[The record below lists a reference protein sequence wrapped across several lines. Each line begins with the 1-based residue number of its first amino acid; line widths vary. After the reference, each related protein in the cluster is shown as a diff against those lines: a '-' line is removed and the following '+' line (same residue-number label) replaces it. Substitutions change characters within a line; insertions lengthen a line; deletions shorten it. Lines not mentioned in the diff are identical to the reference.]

1 MQFLNSFIFNHLRF
15 QIAATVVLVV
25 VEILYFMRPQIKILS
40 TRIFNCIIISATIY
54 LLFDYATV
62 FSLVYFDSFPKW
74 LVRLLH
80 QGFILGFE
88 GTFLFI
94 YVFLDVSTRNQQRL
108 SLFEKFF
115 TMIIVF
121 LSIATII
128 FAPIEYYISEDAVY
142 SYGTMVNMVYIIIT
156 ILTLSTII
164 KAILA
169 LRNVTTRRVTAYVLF
184 SMGVWIIFG
193 LTQLF
198 LPQILFSSVSISTML
213 MLLVISLGNPAER
226 VDKESGAFNYEALRL
241 VISDKLN
248 KAKPFYIVNID
259 MEEISKL
266 RRQFGDQAVI
276 KVLTE
281 IRTFVEKQ
289 FSQNVYKINN
299 HSFTVIFE
307 ERSKDKLDYY
317 LQVLDKRFHEKW
329 NLNENTRILINA
341 HVDFIRF
348 PQDTPFLKK
357 GVQNSTSQM
366 LEFIELCHTYSE
378 DAEFIH
384 RVDAKLLQKRD
395 RQDLVYKLLQNA
407 IKSDGIEMYYQP
419 IYSITEQRFTNC
431 EALVRLKDTTT
442 LGFVS
447 PEEFIPIAE
456 RNFLIMP
463 LSNCIFEKVF
473 DFVSRNKLSE
483 KGLKHVEVNLSAI
496 ESVDLTFPSLMKDL
510 LQKHKLDP
518 SMVNLEITESI
529 AVSSG
534 RKLKRN
540 MEDLINH
547 GCSFSMDDFG
557 TGYSNL
563 SQITKAEFS
572 VIKID
577 KSLLWPI
584 FEKKNPNR
592 QNAKILLENMVSM
605 ILQMGLKIVVEG
617 VETKEQFEYLEGLG
631 VTYIQG
637 YYFSKPIGQDD
648 YLRFLDKYN
657 KVSS

>member
-1 MQFLNSFIFNHLRF
+1 MQFLDSFIFNHLRF

-25 VEILYFMRPQIKILS
+25 VEILYFSRPQIKILS
-40 TRIFNCIIISATIY
+40 TRIFNYILISAAIY

-62 FSLVYFDSFPKW
+62 FSLVYYDKFPHW

-94 YVFLDVSTRNQQRL
+94 YIFLDVTTHNQQRL
-108 SLFEKFF
+108 SLFEKIFVM
-115 TMIIVF
+115 MIIF
-121 LSIATII
+121 ISAIAILFSNI
-128 FAPIEYYISEDAVY
+128 KYHISDTAIY
-142 SYGTMVNMVYIIIT
+142 SYGEMVNRVYILIT
-156 ILTLSTII
+156 ILTCSTII
-164 KAILA
+164 KAIIA
-169 LRNVTTRRVTAYVLF
+169 SRNVESRHVTSYVLF
-184 SMGVWIIFG
+184 SMGLWIIFG
-193 LTQLF
+193 LCQLF

-213 MLLVISLGNPAER
+213 LVLVISLGNPSEH

-241 VISDKLN
+241 VISDRLN

-276 KVLTE
+276 FVLNE
-281 IRTFVEKQ
+281 IRTFIAKQ
-289 FSQNVYKINN
+289 FNQNIYKLNN
-299 HSFTVIFE
+299 HSFTVIFD
-307 ERSKDKLDYY
+307 ERNQEKMDTCLRILED
-317 LQVLDKRFHEKW
+317 RFHEKW
-329 NLNENTRILINA
+329 NLNETTKIHINA
-341 HVDFIRF
+341 HVDYVRF

-357 GVQNSTSQM
+357 GAQTSTSQL
-366 LEFIELCHTYSE
+366 LEFVELCHTFSD
-378 DAEFIH
+378 DAEFVH
-384 RVDAKLLQKRD
+384 RVDTKLLQKRD
-395 RQDLVYKLLQNA
+395 RQDLILKLLQNA

-419 IYSITEQRFTNC
+419 IYCIAEKKFTNC
-431 EALVRLKDTTT
+431 EALVRLKDSTT

-447 PEEFIPIAE
+447 PEEFIPVAE

-473 DFVSRNKLSE
+473 EFVSRKNLSK

-496 ESVDLTFPSLMKDL
+496 ESVDLGFPNLMKDL
-510 LQKHKLDP
+510 LEKHGLEP
-518 SMVNLEITESI
+518 SIINLEITESI

-540 MEDLINH
+540 MDDLINY
-547 GCSFSMDDFG
+547 GCTFSMDDFG

-563 SQITKAEFS
+563 SQITRADFS
-572 VIKID
+572 IIKID

-592 QNAKILLENMVSM
+592 ENSKILLENMVSM

-617 VETKEQFEYLEGLG
+617 VETKEQFDYLESLG

-637 YYFSKPIGQDD
+637 YYFSKPIESEE
-648 YLRFLDKYN
+648 YLRFLEKYN
-657 KVSS
+657 R

>member
-25 VEILYFMRPQIKILS
+25 VQILYFMRPQIKILS
-40 TRIFNCIIISATIY
+40 TRIFNLILLSATVY

-62 FSLVYFDSFPKW
+62 FSLVYYDSFPKW
-74 LVRLLH
+74 LVRFLH

-88 GTFLFI
+88 GTFIFI
-94 YVFLDVSTRNQQRL
+94 YIFLDVTTHNQQRL
-108 SLFEKFF
+108 SFFEKIFIG
-115 TMIIVF
+115 TIVF
-121 LSIATII
+121 LSLSTIL
-128 FAPIEYYISEDAVY
+128 FAEIEYYISDDAVY
-142 SYGTMVNMVYIIIT
+142 SYGPMVNMVYIYIT
-156 ILTLSTII
+156 ILSCSTII
-164 KAILA
+164 KAIIA
-169 LRNVTTRRVTAYVLF
+169 SRNVESRRVTSYVLF
-184 SMGVWIIFG
+184 SMALWIIFG
-193 LTQLF
+193 MTQLL

-213 MLLVISLGNPAER
+213 LLLVISLGNPSER

-241 VISDKLN
+241 VIADKLN
-248 KAKPFYIVNID
+248 KARPFYIVNID

-276 KVLTE
+276 LLLTE
-281 IRTFVEKQ
+281 IRTYVTKQ
-289 FSQNVYKINN
+289 FGQNVYKINN

-307 ERSKDKLDYY
+307 ESAKDKIDIY
-317 LQVLDKRFHEKW
+317 LEQLYERFCEKW
-329 NLNENTRILINA
+329 SLNDVTKIQINA

-357 GVQNSTSQM
+357 GMQNSTSQM

-378 DAEFIH
+378 DAEFVH
-384 RVDAKLLQKRD
+384 RVDSRLLQKRD
-395 RQDLVYKLLQNA
+395 RQELIYRIVQNA
-407 IKSDGIEMYYQP
+407 IKNDGIEMYYQP
-419 IYSITEQRFTNC
+419 IYSIAEKRFTNC
-431 EALVRLKDTTT
+431 EALVRLKDTKT
-442 LGFVS
+442 LGFLS
-447 PEEFIPIAE
+447 PEEFIPVAE
-456 RNFLIMP
+456 RNFLIIP

-473 DFVSRNKLSE
+473 DFVSRNHLDD

-496 ESVDLTFPSLMKDL
+496 ESIDLTFPSLMKEL
-510 LQKHKLDP
+510 LQKHNLKP

-540 MEDLINH
+540 MDDLINH
-547 GCSFSMDDFG
+547 GCTFSMDDFG

-563 SQITKAEFS
+563 SQITRADFS
-572 VIKID
+572 IIKID

-592 QNAKILLENMVSM
+592 QNAKILLESMVNM

-617 VETKEQFEYLEGLG
+617 VETKEQFDYLVKLG

-637 YYFSKPIGQDD
+637 YYFSKPIESGE
-648 YLRFLDKYN
+648 YLRFLEKYN
-657 KVSS
+657 R

>member
-317 LQVLDKRFHEKW
+317 LQVLDERFHEKW

-419 IYSITEQRFTNC
+419 IYSIAEQRFTNC

-496 ESVDLTFPSLMKDL
+496 ESVDLTFPSLMKYL

-637 YYFSKPIGQDD
+637 YYFSKPIAAED

-657 KVSS
+657 SKLI

>member
-1 MQFLNSFIFNHLRF
+1 MQFLDSFIFNHLRF

-25 VEILYFMRPQIKILS
+25 VEILYFSRPQIKILS
-40 TRIFNCIIISATIY
+40 TRIFNYILISAAIY

-62 FSLVYFDSFPKW
+62 FSLVYYDKFPHW

-94 YVFLDVSTRNQQRL
+94 YIFLDVTTHNQQRL
-108 SLFEKFF
+108 SLFEKIFVM
-115 TMIIVF
+115 MIIF
-121 LSIATII
+121 ISAIAILFSNI
-128 FAPIEYYISEDAVY
+128 KYHISDTAIY
-142 SYGTMVNMVYIIIT
+142 SYGEMVNRVYILIT
-156 ILTLSTII
+156 ILTCSTII
-164 KAILA
+164 KAIIA
-169 LRNVTTRRVTAYVLF
+169 SRNVESRHVTSYVLF
-184 SMGVWIIFG
+184 SMGLWIIFG
-193 LTQLF
+193 ILQLF

-213 MLLVISLGNPAER
+213 LVLVISLGNPSEH

-241 VISDKLN
+241 VISDRLN

-276 KVLTE
+276 FVLNE
-281 IRTFVEKQ
+281 IRTFIAKQ
-289 FSQNVYKINN
+289 FNQNIYKLNN
-299 HSFTVIFE
+299 HSFTVIFD
-307 ERSKDKLDYY
+307 ERNQEKMDTCLRILED
-317 LQVLDKRFHEKW
+317 RFHEKW
-329 NLNENTRILINA
+329 NLNETTKIHINA
-341 HVDFIRF
+341 HVDYVRF

-357 GVQNSTSQM
+357 GAQTSTSQL
-366 LEFIELCHTYSE
+366 LEFVELCHTFSD
-378 DAEFIH
+378 DAEFVH
-384 RVDAKLLQKRD
+384 RVDTKLLQKRD
-395 RQDLVYKLLQNA
+395 RQDLILKLLQNA

-419 IYSITEQRFTNC
+419 IYCIAEKKFTNC
-431 EALVRLKDTTT
+431 EALVRLKDSTT

-447 PEEFIPIAE
+447 PEEFIPVAE

-473 DFVSRNKLSE
+473 EFVSRKNLSK

-496 ESVDLTFPSLMKDL
+496 ESVDLGFPNLMKDL
-510 LQKHKLDP
+510 LEKHGLEP
-518 SMVNLEITESI
+518 SIINLEITESI

-540 MEDLINH
+540 MDDLINY
-547 GCSFSMDDFG
+547 GCTFSMDDFG

-563 SQITKAEFS
+563 SQITRADFS
-572 VIKID
+572 IIKID

-592 QNAKILLENMVSM
+592 ENSKILLENMVSM

-617 VETKEQFEYLEGLG
+617 VETKEQFDYLESLG

-637 YYFSKPIGQDD
+637 YYFSKPIESEE
-648 YLRFLDKYN
+648 YLRFLEKYN
-657 KVSS
+657 R

>member
-15 QIAATVVLVV
+15 QIAASVVLLV

-40 TRIFNCIIISATIY
+40 TRIFNLILLSATIY

-62 FSLVYFDSFPKW
+62 FSLVYYDSFPKW
-74 LVRLLH
+74 LVRFLH

-94 YVFLDVSTRNQQRL
+94 YIFLDVTTHNQQRL
-108 SLFEKFF
+108 SFFEKIFIGTIVFFSLVTILFEK
-115 TMIIVF
+115 
-121 LSIATII
+121 
-128 FAPIEYYISEDAVY
+128 IEYYISDDAVY
-142 SYGTMVNMVYIIIT
+142 SYGPMVNMVYIYIT
-156 ILTLSTII
+156 ILSCSTII
-164 KAILA
+164 KAIIA
-169 LRNVTTRRVTAYVLF
+169 SRNVESRRVTSYVLF
-184 SMGVWIIFG
+184 SMVLWIIFG
-193 LTQLF
+193 MTQLL

-213 MLLVISLGNPAER
+213 LLLVISLGNPSER

-241 VISDKLN
+241 VIADKLN
-248 KAKPFYIVNID
+248 KARPFYIVNID

-276 KVLTE
+276 LLLTE
-281 IRTFVEKQ
+281 IRTYVTKQ
-289 FSQNVYKINN
+289 FGQNVYKINN

-307 ERSKDKLDYY
+307 ESAKDKIDIY
-317 LQVLDKRFHEKW
+317 LEQLYERFCEKW
-329 NLNENTRILINA
+329 SLNDVTKIQINA

-357 GVQNSTSQM
+357 GMQNSTSQM

-378 DAEFIH
+378 DAEFVH
-384 RVDAKLLQKRD
+384 RVDSRLLQKRD
-395 RQDLVYKLLQNA
+395 RQELIYRIVQNA
-407 IKSDGIEMYYQP
+407 IKNDGIEMYYQP
-419 IYSITEQRFTNC
+419 IYSIAEKRFTNC
-431 EALVRLKDTTT
+431 EALVRLKDTKT
-442 LGFVS
+442 LGFLS
-447 PEEFIPIAE
+447 PEEFIPVAE
-456 RNFLIMP
+456 RNFLIIP

-473 DFVSRNKLSE
+473 EFVSRNHLDD

-496 ESVDLTFPSLMKDL
+496 ESIDLTFPSLMKEL
-510 LQKHKLDP
+510 LQKHNLKP

-540 MEDLINH
+540 MDDLINH
-547 GCSFSMDDFG
+547 GCTFSMDDFG

-563 SQITKAEFS
+563 SQITRADFS
-572 VIKID
+572 IIKID

-592 QNAKILLENMVSM
+592 QNAKILLESMVNM

-617 VETKEQFEYLEGLG
+617 VETKEQFDYLVKLG

-637 YYFSKPIGQDD
+637 YYFSKPIESGE
-648 YLRFLDKYN
+648 YLRFLEKYN
-657 KVSS
+657 R

>member
-1 MQFLNSFIFNHLRF
+1 MQLLNSFIFNHLRF
-15 QIAATVVLVV
+15 QIAATVVLIV
-25 VEILYFMRPQIKILS
+25 VEILFFMRPQIKILS
-40 TRIFNCIIISATIY
+40 TRIFNLIMISAAVY

-62 FSLVYFDSFPKW
+62 FSLVYYEFFPEW

-80 QGFILGFE
+80 QGFIIGFE

-94 YVFLDVSTRNQQRL
+94 YIFLDVTTHNQQRL
-108 SLFEKFF
+108 SVFEKVFVLL
-115 TMIIVF
+115 IV
-121 LSIATII
+121 LISIAAVI
-128 FAPIEYYISEDAVY
+128 FQDIYYYISSDAVY
-142 SYGTMVNMVYIIIT
+142 SYGPMVNTVYVLIT

-164 KAILA
+164 KAIIA
-169 LRNVTTRRVTAYVLF
+169 SHNVETRRVSSYVLF
-184 SMGVWIIFG
+184 SMTVWIVFG
-193 LTQLF
+193 LCQLF
-198 LPQILFSSVSISTML
+198 LPQILITSVSISTML
-213 MLLVISLGNPAER
+213 LVLVISLGNPAER
-226 VDKESGAFNYEALRL
+226 VDKESGAFNHEALKL
-241 VISDKLN
+241 VLSDKIN
-248 KAKPFYIVNID
+248 KSRPFYIVNID

-276 KVLTE
+276 LLLTE

-289 FSQNVYKINN
+289 FNQNVYKINN
-299 HSFTVIFE
+299 HSFTVIFH
-307 ERSKDKLDYY
+307 ERDKANMEHFLQILD
-317 LQVLDKRFHEKW
+317 DRFREKW
-329 NLNENTRILINA
+329 KMNENSII
-341 HVDFIRF
+341 HVNSHIDYVRY

-357 GVQNSTSQM
+357 GSQNSTNQL

-378 DAEFIH
+378 DAEFVH
-384 RVDAKLLQKRD
+384 RVDQKLLQKRD

-407 IKSDGIEMYYQP
+407 IRSDGIEMYYQP
-419 IYSITEQRFTNC
+419 IYSIPEKKFTSC

-447 PEEFIPIAE
+447 PEEFIPVAE

-473 DFVSRNKLSE
+473 EFVSTNKLSD
-483 KGLKHVEVNLSAI
+483 KGLKHMEVNLSAI
-496 ESVDLTFPSLMKDL
+496 ESVDLGFPSLMKSL
-510 LQKHKLDP
+510 LEKYMLEP
-518 SMVNLEITESI
+518 SMLNLEITESI
-529 AVSSG
+529 AVASG

-563 SQITKAEFS
+563 SQITRADFAI
-572 VIKID
+572 IKID

-592 QNAKILLENMVSM
+592 QNARILLENMVSM
-605 ILQMGLKIVVEG
+605 ILQMGLQIVVEG
-617 VETKEQFEYLEGLG
+617 VETKEQFDYLEQLG

-637 YYFSKPIGQDD
+637 YYFSKPIDSQE
-648 YLRFLDKYN
+648 YLRFLEKYN
-657 KVSS
+657 K

>member
-1 MQFLNSFIFNHLRF
+1 MQFLNSFLFNHLRF

-25 VEILYFMRPQIKILS
+25 VQILYFMRPQIKILS
-40 TRIFNCIIISATIY
+40 TRIFNLILLSATIY
-54 LLFDYATV
+54 LFFDYATV
-62 FSLVYFDSFPKW
+62 FSLVYFDKFPLW
-74 LVRLLH
+74 LVRFLH

-94 YVFLDVSTRNQQRL
+94 YIFLEVITHHQQRL
-108 SLFEKFF
+108 SFFEKIFVGLITVASF
-115 TMIIVF
+115 I
-121 LSIATII
+121 TII
-128 FAPIEYYISEDAVY
+128 FSDIQYHISPDSVY
-142 SYGTMVNMVYIIIT
+142 SYGEMVNIVYILIT
-156 ILTLSTII
+156 VLTLSTIV
-164 KAILA
+164 KAIIA
-169 LRNVTTRRVTAYVLF
+169 SREVEARRVTSYTLF
-184 SMGVWIIFG
+184 AMGLWIVFG
-193 LTQLF
+193 MTQLF

-213 MLLVISLGNPAER
+213 LLLVISLGNPSER

-241 VISDKLN
+241 VIADKLN
-248 KAKPFYIVNID
+248 KAKPFFIVNID

-276 KVLTE
+276 SVLTE
-281 IRTFVEKQ
+281 IRTYVAKQ
-289 FSQNVYKINN
+289 FAQNVYKINN
-299 HSFTVIFE
+299 HSFTVIFDE
-307 ERSKDKLDYY
+307 HSKDKMDMYLELLD
-317 LQVLDKRFHEKW
+317 DRFREKW
-329 NLNENTRILINA
+329 SLNENTKIHINA

-357 GVQNSTSQM
+357 GMQTSTSQL

-378 DAEFIH
+378 DAEFVH
-384 RVDAKLLQKRD
+384 RVDSRLLQKRD
-395 RQDLVYKLLQNA
+395 RQELIYRLLQNA
-407 IKSDGIEMYYQP
+407 IKNDGIEMYYQP
-419 IYSITEQRFTNC
+419 IYSIPEKRFTNC
-431 EALVRLKDTTT
+431 EALVRLKDNTT

-447 PEEFIPIAE
+447 PEEFIPVAE
-456 RNFLIMP
+456 RNFLIIP

-473 DFVSRNKLSE
+473 DFVSRNRLQD

-496 ESVDLTFPSLMKDL
+496 ESIDLSFPSLMKDL

-518 SMVNLEITESI
+518 SMINLEITESI

-540 MEDLINH
+540 MDDLINH
-547 GCSFSMDDFG
+547 GCTFSMDDFG

-563 SQITKAEFS
+563 SQITRADFS
-572 VIKID
+572 IIKID

-592 QNAKILLENMVSM
+592 DNAKILLESMVNM

-617 VETKEQFEYLEGLG
+617 VETKEQFDYLVKLG

-637 YYFSKPIGQDD
+637 YYFSKPIDTME
-648 YLRFLDKYN
+648 YLRFLEKYN
-657 KVSS
+657 R

>member
-289 FSQNVYKINN
+289 FGQNVYKINN

-317 LQVLDKRFHEKW
+317 LQVLDERFHEKW

-419 IYSITEQRFTNC
+419 IYSIAEQRFTNC

>member
-1 MQFLNSFIFNHLRF
+1 MEILNSFIFNHLRF
-15 QIAATVVLVV
+15 QIAATVVMVV
-25 VEILYFMRPQIKILS
+25 VGILYFSRPQIRILS
-40 TRIFNCIIISATIY
+40 TRIFNCIIISAAIY

-62 FSLVYFDSFPKW
+62 FSLVYFDRFPLW
-74 LVRLLH
+74 LVRFLH

-94 YVFLDVSTRNQQRL
+94 YIFLEVITHHQQRL
-108 SLFEKFF
+108 SFFEKIFVGV
-115 TMIIVF
+115 IVF
-121 LSIATII
+121 ASFITII
-128 FAPIEYYISEDAVY
+128 FSDIQYHISKDSVY
-142 SYGTMVNMVYIIIT
+142 SYGEMVNIVYILIT
-156 ILTLSTII
+156 ILTLSTIV
-164 KAILA
+164 KAIIA
-169 LRNVTTRRVTAYVLF
+169 SREVEARRVTSYILF
-184 SMGVWIIFG
+184 AMAVWIIFG
-193 LTQLF
+193 MTQLL

-213 MLLVISLGNPAER
+213 LLLVISLGNPSER

-241 VISDKLN
+241 VIADKLN

-276 KVLTE
+276 SVLTE
-281 IRTFVEKQ
+281 IRTFVSKQ
-289 FSQNVYKINN
+289 FAQNVYKINN
-299 HSFTVIFE
+299 HSFTILFDE
-307 ERSKDKLDYY
+307 NCKEKLDLY
-317 LQVLDKRFHEKW
+317 LQILDDRFREKW
-329 NLNENTRILINA
+329 TLNERTRIHINA
-341 HVDFIRF
+341 HVDFVRF

-357 GVQNSTSQM
+357 GAQNSTSQL

-378 DAEFIH
+378 EAEFVH
-384 RVDAKLLQKRD
+384 RVDSKLLQKRD
-395 RQDLVYKLLQNA
+395 RQELIYRLLQNA
-407 IKSDGIEMYYQP
+407 IKNDGIEMYYQP
-419 IYSITEQRFTNC
+419 IYSVPERRFTNC

-442 LGFVS
+442 LGYIS

-463 LSNCIFEKVF
+463 LSQCIFEKVF
-473 DFVSRNKLSE
+473 AFVSRNNLSE

-496 ESVDLTFPSLMKDL
+496 ESVDMMFPSLMKAL
-510 LQKHKLDP
+510 LEKHKLDP

-540 MEDLINH
+540 MDDLINH
-547 GCSFSMDDFG
+547 GCTFSMDDFG

-563 SQITKAEFS
+563 SQITRADFS
-572 VIKID
+572 IIKID

-592 QNAKILLENMVSM
+592 QNAKILLESMVKM

-617 VETKEQFEYLEGLG
+617 VETKEQFDYLVGLG
-631 VTYIQG
+631 ITYIQG
-637 YYFSKPIGQDD
+637 YYFSKPISSME
-648 YLRFLDKYN
+648 YLRFLEKYN
-657 KVSS
+657 R

>member
-317 LQVLDKRFHEKW
+317 LQVLDERFHEKW

-419 IYSITEQRFTNC
+419 IYSIAEQRFTNC

-529 AVSSG
+529 AIASG
-534 RKLKRN
+534 RRLKRN
-540 MEDLINH
+540 MEDLIRH

-637 YYFSKPIGQDD
+637 YYFSKPIAAED

-657 KVSS
+657 SKLI

>member
-1 MQFLNSFIFNHLRF
+1 MQFLNSFLFNHLRF

-25 VEILYFMRPQIKILS
+25 VQILYFMRPQIKILS
-40 TRIFNCIIISATIY
+40 TRIFNLILLSATIY
-54 LLFDYATV
+54 LFFDYATV
-62 FSLVYFDSFPKW
+62 FSLVYYDKFPLW
-74 LVRLLH
+74 LVKFLH

-94 YVFLDVSTRNQQRL
+94 YIFLEVITHHQQRL
-108 SLFEKFF
+108 SFFEILFVSV
-115 TMIIVF
+115 IVF
-121 LSIATII
+121 VSFVAILFSDIY
-128 FAPIEYYISEDAVY
+128 YYISEDSVY
-142 SYGTMVNMVYIIIT
+142 SYGPMVNIVYILIT
-156 ILTLSTII
+156 VLTLSTIV
-164 KAILA
+164 KAIIA
-169 LRNVTTRRVTAYVLF
+169 SRNVEARRVTSYILF
-184 SMGVWIIFG
+184 AMGLWLIFG
-193 LTQLF
+193 LTQVL

-213 MLLVISLGNPAER
+213 LLLVISLGNPSER

-241 VISDKLN
+241 VIADKLN
-248 KAKPFYIVNID
+248 RAKPFYIVNID

-276 KVLTE
+276 MVLTE
-281 IRTFVEKQ
+281 IRTFVAKQ
-289 FSQNVYKINN
+289 FAQNVYKINN
-299 HSFTVIFE
+299 HSFTVIFDE
-307 ERSKDKLDYY
+307 HSKDKMDMY
-317 LQVLDKRFHEKW
+317 LELLEDRFHEKW
-329 NLNENTRILINA
+329 KLNENTRITINA

-357 GVQNSTSQM
+357 GVQNSTSQL

-378 DAEFIH
+378 DADFVH
-384 RVDAKLLQKRD
+384 RVDARLLQKRD
-395 RQDLVYKLLQNA
+395 RQELIYKVLQNA
-407 IKSDGIEMYYQP
+407 IKNDGIEMYYQP
-419 IYSITEQRFTNC
+419 IYSIPEKRFTNC

-442 LGFVS
+442 LGFLS
-447 PEEFIPIAE
+447 PEEFIPVAE
-456 RNFLIMP
+456 RNFLIIP

-473 DFVSRNKLSE
+473 DFVSRNKLEE

-496 ESVDLTFPSLMKDL
+496 ESIDLSFPSLMKEL
-510 LQKHKLDP
+510 LQKHNLNP

-540 MEDLINH
+540 MDDLINH

-563 SQITKAEFS
+563 SQITRADFS
-572 VIKID
+572 IIKID

-592 QNAKILLENMVSM
+592 QNAKILLESMVSM
-605 ILQMGLKIVVEG
+605 ILQMGLQIVVEG
-617 VETKEQFEYLEGLG
+617 VENKEQFDYLVKLG

-637 YYFSKPIGQDD
+637 YYFSKPIESME
-648 YLRFLDKYN
+648 YLRFLEKYN
-657 KVSS
+657 R

>member
-1 MQFLNSFIFNHLRF
+1 MQFLNSFLFNHLRF

-25 VEILYFMRPQIKILS
+25 VQILYFMRPQIKILS
-40 TRIFNCIIISATIY
+40 TRIFNFILLSATIY
-54 LLFDYATV
+54 LCFDYATV
-62 FSLVYFDSFPKW
+62 FSLVYFDKFPLW
-74 LVRLLH
+74 LVRFLH

-94 YVFLDVSTRNQQRL
+94 YIFLDVTTHNQQRL
-108 SLFEKFF
+108 SLFEKMF
-115 TMIIVF
+115 TAAIIVF
-121 LSIATII
+121 SVATIL
-128 FAPIEYYISEDAVY
+128 FADIYYYISDDAVY
-142 SYGTMVNMVYIIIT
+142 SYGPKVNWVYIFIT
-156 ILTLSTII
+156 ILTCSTII
-164 KAILA
+164 KAIIA
-169 LRNVTTRRVTAYVLF
+169 SRNVESRRVTSYVLF
-184 SMGVWIIFG
+184 SMGLWIIFG
-193 LTQLF
+193 MCQLI

-213 MLLVISLGNPAER
+213 LLLVISLGNPSER

-241 VISDKLN
+241 VIADKLN

-276 KVLTE
+276 AVLTE
-281 IRTFVEKQ
+281 IRSFIAKQ
-289 FSQNVYKINN
+289 FAQNVYKINN
-299 HSFTVIFE
+299 HSFTVIFDE
-307 ERSKDKLDYY
+307 HSKDKMDYY
-317 LQVLDKRFHEKW
+317 LEILDDRFREKW
-329 NLNENTRILINA
+329 SLNENTRIHINA

-357 GVQNSTSQM
+357 GVQNSTSQL

-378 DAEFIH
+378 DAEFVH
-384 RVDAKLLQKRD
+384 RVDSRLLQKRD
-395 RQDLVYKLLQNA
+395 RQELIYRLLQNA
-407 IKSDGIEMYYQP
+407 IKNDGIEMYYQP
-419 IYSITEQRFTNC
+419 IYNIAEKRFTNC
-431 EALVRLKDTTT
+431 EALVRLKDSTT

-447 PEEFIPIAE
+447 PEEFIPVAE
-456 RNFLIMP
+456 RNFLIIP

-473 DFVSRNKLSE
+473 DFVARNRLEE

-496 ESVDLTFPSLMKDL
+496 ESIDLTFPSLMKDL
-510 LQKHKLDP
+510 LQKYNLDP
-518 SMVNLEITESI
+518 SMINLEITESI

-540 MEDLINH
+540 MDDLINH
-547 GCSFSMDDFG
+547 GCTFSMDDFG

-563 SQITKAEFS
+563 SQITRADFS
-572 VIKID
+572 IIKID

-592 QNAKILLENMVSM
+592 DNAKILLESMVSM

-637 YYFSKPIGQDD
+637 YYFSKPIESMD
-648 YLRFLDKYN
+648 YLRFLEKYN
-657 KVSS
+657 R

>member
-1 MQFLNSFIFNHLRF
+1 MPVLNTFIFNHLRF
-15 QIAATVVLVV
+15 QIAATVVLLV
-25 VEILYFMRPQIKILS
+25 VELLYFSRPQIRILS
-40 TRIFNCIIISATIY
+40 TRIFNCILISAAVY

-62 FSLVYFDSFPKW
+62 FSLVYYDSFPAW
-74 LVRLLH
+74 LVRFLH

-88 GTFLFI
+88 GTFIFI
-94 YVFLDVSTRNQQRL
+94 YIFLDVITHNQQRL
-108 SLFEKFF
+108 SFFEKIFIGTILMVSLYVILF
-115 TMIIVF
+115 TDIK
-121 LSIATII
+121 
-128 FAPIEYYISEDAVY
+128 YYLGPEAVY
-142 SYGTMVNMVYIIIT
+142 SYGQMVNIVYILIT
-156 ILTLSTII
+156 ILTFSTII
-164 KAILA
+164 KAIIA
-169 LRNVTTRRVTAYVLF
+169 SRKVETRQVVSYILF
-184 SMGVWIIFG
+184 SMILWIFFG

-198 LPQILFSSVSISTML
+198 LPQILFSSVSIATML
-213 MLLVISLGNPAER
+213 LVLVISLGNPSER

-248 KAKPFYIVNID
+248 KARPFYIINID

-276 KVLTE
+276 MMLNE
-281 IRTFVEKQ
+281 IRGFISKK
-289 FSQNVYKINN
+289 FNQNVYKINN

-307 ERSKDKLDYY
+307 EKYGDKIDSI
-317 LQVLDKRFHEKW
+317 LQMIEDRFHEKW
-329 NLNENTRILINA
+329 TLNEQTKIGINA

-357 GVQNSTSQM
+357 GMQHSTSQL
-366 LEFIELCHTYSE
+366 LEFVELCHTYSE
-378 DAEFIH
+378 EGDFVH
-384 RVDAKLLQKRD
+384 RVDSRLLQKRD
-395 RQDLVYKLLQNA
+395 RQDLIYKLLQNA

-419 IYSITEQRFTNC
+419 IYSIKEKRFTNC
-431 EALVRLKDTTT
+431 EALVRLKDTTS

-447 PEEFIPIAE
+447 PEEFIPVAE
-456 RNFLIMP
+456 RNFLIIP

-473 DFVSRNKLSE
+473 EFVSRNKLSD

-496 ESVDLTFPSLMKDL
+496 ESVDLSFPSLMKEL
-510 LQKHKLDP
+510 LEKHKLEP
-518 SMVNLEITESI
+518 SMINLEITESI
-529 AVSSG
+529 AVTSG

-547 GCSFSMDDFG
+547 GCTFSMDDFG

-563 SQITKAEFS
+563 SQITKADFS
-572 VIKID
+572 IIKID

-617 VETKEQFEYLEGLG
+617 VETKEQFDYLQALG

-637 YYFSKPIGQDD
+637 YYFSKPINSQD
-648 YLRFLDKYN
+648 YLRFLEKYN
-657 KVSS
+657 RM

>member
-25 VEILYFMRPQIKILS
+25 VQILYFMRPQIKILS
-40 TRIFNCIIISATIY
+40 TRIFNLILLSATVY

-62 FSLVYFDSFPKW
+62 FSLVYYDSFPKW
-74 LVRLLH
+74 LVRFLH

-94 YVFLDVSTRNQQRL
+94 YIFLDVTTHNQQRL
-108 SLFEKFF
+108 SFFEKIFIG
-115 TMIIVF
+115 MIVF
-121 LSIATII
+121 FSLATII
-128 FAPIEYYISEDAVY
+128 FDKIDYYISDDAVY
-142 SYGTMVNMVYIIIT
+142 SYGPMVNMVYIYIT
-156 ILTLSTII
+156 ILSCSTII
-164 KAILA
+164 KAIIA
-169 LRNVTTRRVTAYVLF
+169 SRNVESRRVTSYVLF
-184 SMGVWIIFG
+184 SMALWIIFG
-193 LTQLF
+193 MTQLL

-213 MLLVISLGNPAER
+213 LLLVISLGNPSER

-241 VISDKLN
+241 VIADKLN
-248 KAKPFYIVNID
+248 KARPFYIVNID

-276 KVLTE
+276 LLLTE
-281 IRTFVEKQ
+281 IRTYVTKQ
-289 FSQNVYKINN
+289 FGQNVYKINN

-307 ERSKDKLDYY
+307 ESAKDKIDIY
-317 LQVLDKRFHEKW
+317 LEQLYERFCEKW
-329 NLNENTRILINA
+329 SLNDVTKIQINA
-341 HVDFIRF
+341 HVDFIRY

-357 GVQNSTSQM
+357 GMQNSTSQM

-378 DAEFIH
+378 DAEFVH
-384 RVDAKLLQKRD
+384 RVDSRLLQKRD
-395 RQDLVYKLLQNA
+395 RQELIYRIVQNA
-407 IKSDGIEMYYQP
+407 IKNDGIEMYYQP
-419 IYSITEQRFTNC
+419 IYSIAEKRFTNC
-431 EALVRLKDTTT
+431 EALVRLKDTKT
-442 LGFVS
+442 LGFLS
-447 PEEFIPIAE
+447 PEEFIPVAE
-456 RNFLIMP
+456 RNFLIIP

-473 DFVSRNKLSE
+473 EFVSRNHLDD
-483 KGLKHVEVNLSAI
+483 KGLKYVEVNLSAI
-496 ESVDLTFPSLMKDL
+496 ESIDLTFPSLMKEL
-510 LQKHKLDP
+510 LQKHNLKP

-540 MEDLINH
+540 MDDLINH
-547 GCSFSMDDFG
+547 GCTFSMDDFG

-563 SQITKAEFS
+563 SQITRADFS
-572 VIKID
+572 IIKID

-592 QNAKILLENMVSM
+592 QNAKILLESMVNM

-617 VETKEQFEYLEGLG
+617 VETKEQFDYLVKLG

-637 YYFSKPIGQDD
+637 YYFSKPIESGE
-648 YLRFLDKYN
+648 YLRFLEKYN
-657 KVSS
+657 R

>member
-307 ERSKDKLDYY
+307 EHSKDKLDYY
-317 LQVLDKRFHEKW
+317 LQVLDERFHEKW

-419 IYSITEQRFTNC
+419 IYSIAEQRFTNC

-637 YYFSKPIGQDD
+637 YYFSKPIAAED

-657 KVSS
+657 SKLI

>member
-1 MQFLNSFIFNHLRF
+1 LQFLNSFIFNHLRF
-15 QIAATVVLVV
+15 QIAASVVLLV

-40 TRIFNCIIISATIY
+40 TRIFNLILLSATIY

-62 FSLVYFDSFPKW
+62 FSLVYYDSFPKW
-74 LVRLLH
+74 LVRFLH

-94 YVFLDVSTRNQQRL
+94 YIFLDVTTHNQQRL
-108 SLFEKFF
+108 SFFEKIFIGTIVFFSLVTILFEK
-115 TMIIVF
+115 
-121 LSIATII
+121 
-128 FAPIEYYISEDAVY
+128 IEYYISDDAVY
-142 SYGTMVNMVYIIIT
+142 SYGPMVNMVYIYIT
-156 ILTLSTII
+156 ILSCSTII
-164 KAILA
+164 KAIIA
-169 LRNVTTRRVTAYVLF
+169 SRNVESRRVTSYVLF
-184 SMGVWIIFG
+184 SMVLWIIFG
-193 LTQLF
+193 MTQLL

-213 MLLVISLGNPAER
+213 LLLVISLGNPSER

-241 VISDKLN
+241 VIADKLN
-248 KAKPFYIVNID
+248 KARPFYIVNID

-276 KVLTE
+276 LLLTE
-281 IRTFVEKQ
+281 IRTYVTKQ
-289 FSQNVYKINN
+289 FGQNVYKINN

-307 ERSKDKLDYY
+307 ESAKDKIDIY
-317 LQVLDKRFHEKW
+317 LEQLYERFCEKW
-329 NLNENTRILINA
+329 SLNDVTKIQINA

-357 GVQNSTSQM
+357 GMQNSTSQM

-378 DAEFIH
+378 DAEFVH
-384 RVDAKLLQKRD
+384 RVDSRLLQKRD
-395 RQDLVYKLLQNA
+395 RQELIYRIVQNA
-407 IKSDGIEMYYQP
+407 IKNDGIEMYYQP
-419 IYSITEQRFTNC
+419 IYSIAEKRFTNC
-431 EALVRLKDTTT
+431 EALVRLKDTKT
-442 LGFVS
+442 LGFLS
-447 PEEFIPIAE
+447 PEEFIPVAE
-456 RNFLIMP
+456 RNFLIIP

-473 DFVSRNKLSE
+473 EFVSRNHLDD

-496 ESVDLTFPSLMKDL
+496 ESIDLTFPSLMKEL
-510 LQKHKLDP
+510 LQKHNLKP

-540 MEDLINH
+540 MDDLINH
-547 GCSFSMDDFG
+547 GCTFSMDDFG

-563 SQITKAEFS
+563 SQITRADFS
-572 VIKID
+572 IIKID

-592 QNAKILLENMVSM
+592 QNAKILLESMVNM

-617 VETKEQFEYLEGLG
+617 VETKEQFDYLVKLG

-637 YYFSKPIGQDD
+637 YYFSKPIESGE
-648 YLRFLDKYN
+648 YLRFLEKYN
-657 KVSS
+657 R

>member
-1 MQFLNSFIFNHLRF
+1 MQFLNSFLFNHLRF
-15 QIAATVVLVV
+15 QIAATVVLIV
-25 VEILYFMRPQIKILS
+25 VEALYFMRPRIKILS
-40 TRIFNCIIISATIY
+40 TRIFNCVLVSAAVY

-62 FSLVYFDSFPKW
+62 FSLVYFDSFPLW
-74 LVRLLH
+74 LVKLLH

-94 YVFLDVSTRNQQRL
+94 YVFLDVTTHNQQRL
-108 SLFEKFF
+108 SVFEKFF
-115 TMIIVF
+115 LLLITLF
-121 LSIATII
+121 SLIAI
-128 FAPIEYYISEDAVY
+128 FCFDIFYYISEDAVY
-142 SYGTMVNMVYIIIT
+142 SYGPMVNLVYVLIT

-164 KAILA
+164 KAIIA
-169 LRNVTTRRVTAYVLF
+169 SRNVETRRVSSYVLF
-184 SMGVWIIFG
+184 AMGLWIIFG

-213 MLLVISLGNPAER
+213 LLLVISLGNPSER
-226 VDKESGAFNYEALRL
+226 MDKESGAFNHEALKL
-241 VISDKLN
+241 VIADKLN
-248 KAKPFYIVNID
+248 RAKPFFIVNLD
-259 MEEISKL
+259 MEDISKL

-276 KVLTE
+276 MMLSE
-281 IRTFVEKQ
+281 IRSFVEKQ
-289 FSQNVYKINN
+289 FCKNVYKINN
-299 HSFTVIFE
+299 HAFTVIFDE
-307 ERSKDKLDYY
+307 HDKEKMDYY
-317 LQVLDKRFHEKW
+317 LQVLEDRFHEKW
-329 NLNENTRILINA
+329 NLNETTKIHLNA
-341 HVDFIRF
+341 HIDFIRF

-357 GVQNSTSQM
+357 GMQNSSSQL
-366 LEFIELCHTYSE
+366 LEFIEMCHTYSD

-384 RVDAKLLQKRD
+384 RVDSKLLQKRD

-407 IKSDGIEMYYQP
+407 IRSDGVEMYYQP
-419 IYSITEQRFTNC
+419 IYSIEEKRFTNC

-447 PEEFIPIAE
+447 PEEFIPVAE

-463 LSNCIFEKVF
+463 LSQCIFEKVF
-473 DFVSRNKLSE
+473 EFVSSYKLSE
-483 KGLKHVEVNLSAI
+483 LGLKHVEVNLSAI
-496 ESVDLTFPSLMKDL
+496 ESVDLTFPSLMKGL
-510 LQKHKLDP
+510 LEKHKLEP

-563 SQITKAEFS
+563 SQITRADFS
-572 VIKID
+572 IIKID

-592 QNAKILLENMVSM
+592 TNAKILLENMVSM

-617 VETKEQFEYLEGLG
+617 VETKEQFEYLEKLG

-637 YYFSKPIGQDD
+637 YYFSKPINSQD
-648 YLRFLDKYN
+648 YLRFLERYN
-657 KVSS
+657 R

>member
-1 MQFLNSFIFNHLRF
+1 MEILNSFIFNHLRF
-15 QIAATVVLVV
+15 QIAATVVMFVV
-25 VEILYFMRPQIKILS
+25 AILYFSRPQIKILS
-40 TRIFNCIIISATIY
+40 TRIFNCIIISASIY

-62 FSLVYFDSFPKW
+62 FSLVYFDSFPLW
-74 LVRLLH
+74 LVRFLH

-94 YVFLDVSTRNQQRL
+94 YIFLEVITHNQQRL
-108 SLFEKFF
+108 SFFEKIFVGV
-115 TMIIVF
+115 IVF
-121 LSIATII
+121 ASFLTII
-128 FAPIEYYISEDAVY
+128 FADIQYHISDDSVY
-142 SYGTMVNMVYIIIT
+142 SYGEMVNIVYILIT
-156 ILTLSTII
+156 VLTLSTIV
-164 KAILA
+164 KAIIA
-169 LRNVTTRRVTAYVLF
+169 MRDVEARRVTSYILF
-184 SMGVWIIFG
+184 AMALWIIFG
-193 LTQLF
+193 MTQLL

-213 MLLVISLGNPAER
+213 LLLVISLGNPSER

-241 VISDKLN
+241 VIADKLN

-276 KVLTE
+276 NVLTE
-281 IRTFVEKQ
+281 IRTFVSKQ
-289 FSQNVYKINN
+289 FAQNVYKINN
-299 HSFTVIFE
+299 HSFTIIFDE
-307 ERSKDKLDYY
+307 NAKEKLDYY
-317 LQVLDKRFHEKW
+317 LEILDDRFREKW
-329 NLNENTRILINA
+329 TLNERTQIHINA
-341 HVDFIRF
+341 HVDFVRF

-357 GVQNSTSQM
+357 GAQTSTSQL

-378 DAEFIH
+378 EAEFVH
-384 RVDAKLLQKRD
+384 RVDSKLLQKRD
-395 RQDLVYKLLQNA
+395 RQELIYRLLQNA
-407 IKSDGIEMYYQP
+407 IKNDGIEMYYQP
-419 IYSITEQRFTNC
+419 IYSVAERRFTNC

-442 LGFVS
+442 LGFIS

-463 LSNCIFEKVF
+463 LSQCIFEKVF
-473 DFVSRNKLSE
+473 GFVSRNNLSE

-496 ESVDLTFPSLMKDL
+496 ESVDLMFPSLMKAL
-510 LQKHKLDP
+510 LEKHKLDP

-540 MEDLINH
+540 MDDLINH
-547 GCSFSMDDFG
+547 GCTFSMDDFG

-563 SQITKAEFS
+563 AQITRADFS
-572 VIKID
+572 IIKID

-592 QNAKILLENMVSM
+592 ENAKILLESMVSM

-617 VETKEQFEYLEGLG
+617 VETKDQFDYLVGLG
-631 VTYIQG
+631 ITYIQG
-637 YYFSKPIGQDD
+637 YYFSKPIDSME
-648 YLRFLDKYN
+648 YLRFLEKYN
-657 KVSS
+657 R

>member
-1 MQFLNSFIFNHLRF
+1 MQFLDSFIFNHLRF

-25 VEILYFMRPQIKILS
+25 VEILYFSRPQIKILS
-40 TRIFNCIIISATIY
+40 TRIFNYILISAAIY

-62 FSLVYFDSFPKW
+62 FSLVYYDKFPHW
-74 LVRLLH
+74 LVRFLH

-94 YVFLDVSTRNQQRL
+94 YIFLDVTTHNQQRL
-108 SLFEKFF
+108 SLFEKIFVM
-115 TMIIVF
+115 MIIF
-121 LSIATII
+121 LSAIAILFSNI
-128 FAPIEYYISEDAVY
+128 KYHISDTAVY
-142 SYGTMVNMVYIIIT
+142 SYGEMVNRVYILIT
-156 ILTLSTII
+156 ILTCSTII
-164 KAILA
+164 KAIIA
-169 LRNVTTRRVTAYVLF
+169 SRNVESRHVTSYVLF
-184 SMGVWIIFG
+184 SMGLWIIFG
-193 LTQLF
+193 ILQLF

-213 MLLVISLGNPAER
+213 LVLVISLGNPSEH

-241 VISDKLN
+241 VISDRLN

-276 KVLTE
+276 FVLNE
-281 IRTFVEKQ
+281 IRTFIAKQ
-289 FSQNVYKINN
+289 FNQNIYKLNN
-299 HSFTVIFE
+299 HSFTVIFD
-307 ERSKDKLDYY
+307 ERNQEKMDTCLRILED
-317 LQVLDKRFHEKW
+317 RFHEKW
-329 NLNENTRILINA
+329 NLNETTKIHINA
-341 HVDFIRF
+341 HVDYVRF

-357 GVQNSTSQM
+357 GAQTSTSQL
-366 LEFIELCHTYSE
+366 LEFVELCHTFSD
-378 DAEFIH
+378 DAEFVH
-384 RVDAKLLQKRD
+384 RVDTKLLQKRD
-395 RQDLVYKLLQNA
+395 RQDLILKLLQNA

-419 IYSITEQRFTNC
+419 IYCIAEKKFTNC
-431 EALVRLKDTTT
+431 EALVRLKDSTT

-447 PEEFIPIAE
+447 PEEFIPVAE

-473 DFVSRNKLSE
+473 EFVSRKNLSK

-496 ESVDLTFPSLMKDL
+496 ESVDLGFPNLMKDL
-510 LQKHKLDP
+510 LEKHGLEP
-518 SMVNLEITESI
+518 SIINLEITESI

-540 MEDLINH
+540 MDDLINY
-547 GCSFSMDDFG
+547 GCTFSMDDFG

-563 SQITKAEFS
+563 SQITRADFS
-572 VIKID
+572 IIKID

-592 QNAKILLENMVSM
+592 ENSKILLENMVSM

-617 VETKEQFEYLEGLG
+617 VETKEQFDYLESLG

-637 YYFSKPIGQDD
+637 YYFSKPIESEE
-648 YLRFLDKYN
+648 YLRFLEKYN
-657 KVSS
+657 R

>member
-1 MQFLNSFIFNHLRF
+1 MEILNSFIFNHLRF
-15 QIAATVVLVV
+15 QIAATVVMVV
-25 VEILYFMRPQIKILS
+25 VGILYFSRPQIRILS
-40 TRIFNCIIISATIY
+40 TRIFNCIIISAAIY

-62 FSLVYFDSFPKW
+62 FSLVYFDRFPLW
-74 LVRLLH
+74 LVRFLH

-94 YVFLDVSTRNQQRL
+94 YIFLEVITHNQQRL
-108 SLFEKFF
+108 SFFEKIFVGV
-115 TMIIVF
+115 IVF
-121 LSIATII
+121 ASFITII
-128 FAPIEYYISEDAVY
+128 FSDIQYHISKDSVY
-142 SYGTMVNMVYIIIT
+142 SYGEMVNIVYILIT
-156 ILTLSTII
+156 ILTLSTIV
-164 KAILA
+164 KAIIA
-169 LRNVTTRRVTAYVLF
+169 SREVEARRVTSYILF
-184 SMGVWIIFG
+184 AMAVWIIFG
-193 LTQLF
+193 MTQLL

-213 MLLVISLGNPAER
+213 LLLVISLGNPSER

-241 VISDKLN
+241 VIADKLN

-276 KVLTE
+276 NVLTE
-281 IRTFVEKQ
+281 IRTFISKQ
-289 FSQNVYKINN
+289 FAQNVYKINN
-299 HSFTVIFE
+299 HSFTIIFDE
-307 ERSKDKLDYY
+307 STKDKIDLY
-317 LQVLDKRFHEKW
+317 LQILYDRFHEKW
-329 NLNENTRILINA
+329 TLNENTHIHINA
-341 HVDFIRF
+341 HVDFVRF

-357 GVQNSTSQM
+357 GAQNSTSQL

-378 DAEFIH
+378 EADFVH
-384 RVDAKLLQKRD
+384 RVDSKLLQKRE
-395 RQDLVYKLLQNA
+395 RQELIYKLLQNA
-407 IKSDGIEMYYQP
+407 IKNDGIEMYYQP
-419 IYSITEQRFTNC
+419 IYCIQERRFTNC

-442 LGFVS
+442 LGFLS

-456 RNFLIMP
+456 RNFLIIP
-463 LSNCIFEKVF
+463 LSQCIFEKVF
-473 DFVSRNKLSE
+473 SFVSRNKLSE

-496 ESVDLTFPSLMKDL
+496 ESVDLMFPSLMKAL
-510 LQKHKLDP
+510 LEKHNMDP

-540 MEDLINH
+540 MDDLINH
-547 GCSFSMDDFG
+547 GCTFSMDDFG

-563 SQITKAEFS
+563 SQITRADFS
-572 VIKID
+572 IIKID

-592 QNAKILLENMVSM
+592 QNAKILLESMVQM

-617 VETKEQFEYLEGLG
+617 VETKEQFDYLEKLG

-637 YYFSKPIGQDD
+637 YYFSKPIESNE
-648 YLRFLDKYN
+648 YLRFLEKYN
-657 KVSS
+657 R

>member
-1 MQFLNSFIFNHLRF
+1 MQFLNSFLFNHLRF
-15 QIAATVVLVV
+15 QIAATVVLIV
-25 VEILYFMRPQIKILS
+25 VEALYFMRPRIKILS
-40 TRIFNCIIISATIY
+40 TRIFNCVLVSAAVY

-62 FSLVYFDSFPKW
+62 FSLVYFDSFPLW
-74 LVRLLH
+74 LVKLLH

-88 GTFLFI
+88 GTFVFI
-94 YVFLDVSTRNQQRL
+94 YVFLDVTTHNQQRL
-108 SLFEKFF
+108 TVFEKFF
-115 TMIIVF
+115 VMIITLFSFVV
-121 LSIATII
+121 I
-128 FAPIEYYISEDAVY
+128 FGFDIFYYISDEAVY
-142 SYGTMVNMVYIIIT
+142 SYGPMVNMVYVLIT

-164 KAILA
+164 KAIIA
-169 LRNVTTRRVTAYVLF
+169 SRNVETRRVSSYVLF
-184 SMGVWIIFG
+184 AMGLWIIFG

-213 MLLVISLGNPAER
+213 LLLVISLGNPSER
-226 VDKESGAFNYEALRL
+226 MDKESGAFNHEALRL
-241 VISDKLN
+241 VIADKLN
-248 KAKPFYIVNID
+248 RAKPFFIVNLD
-259 MEEISKL
+259 MEDISKL

-276 KVLTE
+276 MMLSE
-281 IRTFVEKQ
+281 IRSFVEKQ
-289 FSQNVYKINN
+289 FCKNVYKINN
-299 HSFTVIFE
+299 HAFTILFD
-307 ERSKDKLDYY
+307 ERDKEKMDLY
-317 LQVLDKRFHEKW
+317 LQVLDDRFREKW
-329 NLNENTRILINA
+329 NLNETTKIHLNA
-341 HVDFIRF
+341 HIDFIRF

-357 GVQNSTSQM
+357 GMQNSTSQL
-366 LEFIELCHTYSE
+366 LEFTEMCHTYSD

-384 RVDAKLLQKRD
+384 RVDSKLLQKRD

-407 IKSDGIEMYYQP
+407 IRSDGIEMYYQP
-419 IYSITEQRFTNC
+419 IYSIAEKKFTNC

-447 PEEFIPIAE
+447 PEEFIPVAE

-463 LSNCIFEKVF
+463 LSQCIFEKVF
-473 DFVSRNKLSE
+473 EFVSSYKLSDL
-483 KGLKHVEVNLSAI
+483 GLKHVEVNLSAI
-496 ESVDLTFPSLMKDL
+496 ESVDLTFPSLMKGL
-510 LQKHKLDP
+510 LEKHKLEP

-563 SQITKAEFS
+563 SQITRADFS
-572 VIKID
+572 IIKID

-592 QNAKILLENMVSM
+592 TNAKILLENMVSM

-617 VETKEQFEYLEGLG
+617 VETKEQFEYLENLG

-637 YYFSKPIGQDD
+637 YYFSKPINSQD
-648 YLRFLDKYN
+648 YLRFLERYN
-657 KVSS
+657 R

>member
-1 MQFLNSFIFNHLRF
+1 MQFLNSFLFNHLRF

-25 VEILYFMRPQIKILS
+25 VQILYFMRPQIKILS
-40 TRIFNCIIISATIY
+40 TRIFNLILLSATIY
-54 LLFDYATV
+54 LFFDYATV
-62 FSLVYFDSFPKW
+62 FSLVYFDKFPLW
-74 LVRLLH
+74 LVRFLH

-94 YVFLDVSTRNQQRL
+94 YIFLEVITHHQQRL
-108 SLFEKFF
+108 SFFEKIFVGLITVASF
-115 TMIIVF
+115 I
-121 LSIATII
+121 TII
-128 FAPIEYYISEDAVY
+128 FSDIQYHISPDSVY
-142 SYGTMVNMVYIIIT
+142 SYGEMVNIVYILIT
-156 ILTLSTII
+156 VLTLSTIV
-164 KAILA
+164 KAIIA
-169 LRNVTTRRVTAYVLF
+169 SREVEARRVTSYTLF
-184 SMGVWIIFG
+184 AMGLWIVFG
-193 LTQLF
+193 MTQLF

-213 MLLVISLGNPAER
+213 LLLVISLGNPSER

-241 VISDKLN
+241 VIADKLN
-248 KAKPFYIVNID
+248 KAKPFFIVNID

-276 KVLTE
+276 SVLTE
-281 IRTFVEKQ
+281 IRTYVAKQ
-289 FSQNVYKINN
+289 FAQNVYKINN
-299 HSFTVIFE
+299 HSFTVIFDE
-307 ERSKDKLDYY
+307 HSKDKMDMYLELLD
-317 LQVLDKRFHEKW
+317 DRFREKW
-329 NLNENTRILINA
+329 SLNENTKIHINA

-357 GVQNSTSQM
+357 GMQTSTSQL

-378 DAEFIH
+378 DAEFVH
-384 RVDAKLLQKRD
+384 RVDSRLLQKRD
-395 RQDLVYKLLQNA
+395 RQELIYRLLQNA
-407 IKSDGIEMYYQP
+407 IKNDGIEMYYQP
-419 IYSITEQRFTNC
+419 IYSIPEKRFTNC
-431 EALVRLKDTTT
+431 EALVRLKDNTT

-447 PEEFIPIAE
+447 PEEFIPVAE
-456 RNFLIMP
+456 RNFLIIP

-473 DFVSRNKLSE
+473 DFVSRNRLQD

-496 ESVDLTFPSLMKDL
+496 ESIDLSFPSLMKDL

-518 SMVNLEITESI
+518 SMINLEITESI

-540 MEDLINH
+540 MDDLINH
-547 GCSFSMDDFG
+547 GCTFSMDDFG

-563 SQITKAEFS
+563 SQITRADFS
-572 VIKID
+572 IIKID

-592 QNAKILLENMVSM
+592 KNARILLESMVNM

-617 VETKEQFEYLEGLG
+617 VETKEQFDYLVNLG

-637 YYFSKPIGQDD
+637 YYFSKPIDTME
-648 YLRFLDKYN
+648 YLRFLEKYN
-657 KVSS
+657 R

>member
-317 LQVLDKRFHEKW
+317 LQVLDERFHEKW
-329 NLNENTRILINA
+329 NLNENTRILIKA

-419 IYSITEQRFTNC
+419 IYSIAEQRFTNC

-657 KVSS
+657 SKLI

>member
-317 LQVLDKRFHEKW
+317 LQVLDERFHEKW

-419 IYSITEQRFTNC
+419 IYSIAEQRFTNC

>member
-241 VISDKLN
+241 VIYDKLN

-317 LQVLDKRFHEKW
+317 LQVLDERFHEKW

-419 IYSITEQRFTNC
+419 IYSIAEQRFTNC

-637 YYFSKPIGQDD
+637 YYFSKPIAAED

-657 KVSS
+657 SKLI

>member
-1 MQFLNSFIFNHLRF
+1 MQFLNSFLFNHLRF
-15 QIAATVVLVV
+15 QIAATVVLIV
-25 VEILYFMRPQIKILS
+25 VEALYFMRPRIKILS
-40 TRIFNCIIISATIY
+40 TRIFNCVLVSAAVY

-62 FSLVYFDSFPKW
+62 FALVYYDLFPNW
-74 LVRLLH
+74 LVKLLH

-94 YVFLDVSTRNQQRL
+94 YVFLDVTTHNQQRL
-108 SLFEKFF
+108 SVFEKFF
-115 TMIIVF
+115 LLLITLF
-121 LSIATII
+121 SLIAI
-128 FAPIEYYISEDAVY
+128 FCFDIFYYISEDAVY
-142 SYGTMVNMVYIIIT
+142 SYGPMVNLVYVLIT

-164 KAILA
+164 KAIIA
-169 LRNVTTRRVTAYVLF
+169 SRNVETRRVSSYVLF
-184 SMGVWIIFG
+184 AMGLWIIFG

-213 MLLVISLGNPAER
+213 LLLVISLGNPSER
-226 VDKESGAFNYEALRL
+226 MDKESGAFNHEALKL
-241 VISDKLN
+241 VIADKLN
-248 KAKPFYIVNID
+248 RAKPFFIVNLD
-259 MEEISKL
+259 MEDISKL

-276 KVLTE
+276 MMLSE
-281 IRTFVEKQ
+281 IRSFVEKQ
-289 FSQNVYKINN
+289 FCKNVYKINN
-299 HSFTVIFE
+299 HAFTVIFDE
-307 ERSKDKLDYY
+307 HDKEKMDYY
-317 LQVLDKRFHEKW
+317 LQVLEDRFHEKW
-329 NLNENTRILINA
+329 NLNETTKIHLNA
-341 HVDFIRF
+341 HIDFIRF

-357 GVQNSTSQM
+357 GMQNSSSQL
-366 LEFIELCHTYSE
+366 LEFIEMCHTYSD

-384 RVDAKLLQKRD
+384 RVDSKLLQKRD

-407 IKSDGIEMYYQP
+407 IRSDGIEMYYQP
-419 IYSITEQRFTNC
+419 IYSIEEKRFTNC

-447 PEEFIPIAE
+447 PEEFIPVAE

-463 LSNCIFEKVF
+463 LSQCIFEKVF
-473 DFVSRNKLSE
+473 EFVSSYKLSE
-483 KGLKHVEVNLSAI
+483 LGLKHVEVNLSAI
-496 ESVDLTFPSLMKDL
+496 ESVDLTFPSLMKGL
-510 LQKHKLDP
+510 LEKHKLEP

-563 SQITKAEFS
+563 SQITRADFS
-572 VIKID
+572 IIKID

-592 QNAKILLENMVSM
+592 TNAKILLENMVSM

-617 VETKEQFEYLEGLG
+617 VETKEQFEYLENLG

-637 YYFSKPIGQDD
+637 YYFSKPINSQD
-648 YLRFLDKYN
+648 YLRFLERYN
-657 KVSS
+657 R

>member
-1 MQFLNSFIFNHLRF
+1 MQFLDSFIFNHLRF

-25 VEILYFMRPQIKILS
+25 VEILYFSRPQIKILS
-40 TRIFNCIIISATIY
+40 TRIFNYILISAAIY

-62 FSLVYFDSFPKW
+62 FSLVYYDKFPHW

-94 YVFLDVSTRNQQRL
+94 YIFLDVTTHNQQRL
-108 SLFEKFF
+108 SLFEKIFVM
-115 TMIIVF
+115 MIIF
-121 LSIATII
+121 ISAIAILFSNI
-128 FAPIEYYISEDAVY
+128 KYHISDTAIY
-142 SYGTMVNMVYIIIT
+142 SYGEMVNRVYILIT
-156 ILTLSTII
+156 ILTCSTII
-164 KAILA
+164 KAIIA
-169 LRNVTTRRVTAYVLF
+169 SRNVESRHVTSYVLF
-184 SMGVWIIFG
+184 SMGLWIIFG
-193 LTQLF
+193 ILQLF

-213 MLLVISLGNPAER
+213 LVLVISLGNPSEH

-241 VISDKLN
+241 VISDRLN

-276 KVLTE
+276 FVLNE
-281 IRTFVEKQ
+281 IRTFIAKQ
-289 FSQNVYKINN
+289 FNQNIYKLNN
-299 HSFTVIFE
+299 HSFTVIFD
-307 ERSKDKLDYY
+307 ERNQDKMDTCLRILED
-317 LQVLDKRFHEKW
+317 RFHEKW
-329 NLNENTRILINA
+329 NLNETTKIHINA
-341 HVDFIRF
+341 HVDYVRF

-357 GVQNSTSQM
+357 GAQTSTSQL
-366 LEFIELCHTYSE
+366 LEFVELCHTFSD
-378 DAEFIH
+378 DAEFVH
-384 RVDAKLLQKRD
+384 RVDTKLLQKRD
-395 RQDLVYKLLQNA
+395 RQDLILKLLQNA

-419 IYSITEQRFTNC
+419 IYCIAEKKFTNC
-431 EALVRLKDTTT
+431 EALVRLKDSTT

-447 PEEFIPIAE
+447 PEEFIPVAE

-473 DFVSRNKLSE
+473 EFVSRKNLSK

-496 ESVDLTFPSLMKDL
+496 ESVDLGFPNLMKDL
-510 LQKHKLDP
+510 LEKHGLEP
-518 SMVNLEITESI
+518 SIINLEITESI

-540 MEDLINH
+540 MDDLINY
-547 GCSFSMDDFG
+547 GCTFSMDDFG

-563 SQITKAEFS
+563 SQITRADFS
-572 VIKID
+572 IIKID

-592 QNAKILLENMVSM
+592 ENSKILLENMVSM

-617 VETKEQFEYLEGLG
+617 VETKEQFDYLESLG

-637 YYFSKPIGQDD
+637 YYFSKPIESEE
-648 YLRFLDKYN
+648 YLRFLEKYN
-657 KVSS
+657 R